1 MLLYCV
7 RCELCVGLWGGA
19 VNGSAVSVSVSC
31 VFGSSVGCV
40 SGCSLYVF

>member
-1 MLLYCV
+1 MCGF
-7 RCELCVGLWGGA
+7 VGGGA
-19 VNGSAVSVSVSC
+19 VNGSDVSVSVSC